1 MASKKT
7 ILLIEATSKQW
18 HIKYSGKFGSDW
30 SDLSKSER
38 REVLRHDGR
47 IVDALLSMPDE
58 IYQRLAFLFRTAE
71 RIKRREARRA
81 AQNPEPQT
89 PDKVV

>member
-7 ILLIEATSKQW
+7 TLLIEATSKQW
-18 HIKYSGKFGSDW
+18 HIKYSGQFGFDRSN
-30 SDLSKSER
+30 LSKSER

-47 IVDALLSMPDE
+47 IVNALLSMPDE

-81 AQNPEPQT
+81 AKEADSLN
-89 PDKVV
+89 

>member
-18 HIKYSGKFGSDW
+18 HIKYSGQFGSDW
-30 SDLSKSER
+30 SDLSKSEQ
-38 REVLRHDGR
+38 REQLRHDGR
-47 IVDALLSMPDE
+47 LVDALLSMPDE

-71 RIKRREARRA
+71 RSKRREARQA
-81 AQNPEPQT
+81 AKEA
-89 PDKVV
+89 DSRK

>member
-18 HIKYSGKFGSDW
+18 HIKYSGQFGFDRSN
-30 SDLSKSER
+30 LSKSER

-58 IYQRLAFLFRTAE
+58 IYQRIAFLFRTAE
-71 RIKRREARRA
+71 RVKRREARRT
-81 AQNPEPQT
+81 AQSKE
-89 PDKVV
+89 

>member
-18 HIKYSGKFGSDW
+18 HIKYSGQFGFDRSN
-30 SDLSKSER
+30 LSKSER

-58 IYQRLAFLFRTAE
+58 IYQRIAFLFRTAE
-71 RIKRREARRA
+71 RIKRRDARRA
-81 AQNPEPQT
+81 AKEADSLN
-89 PDKVV
+89 

>member
-18 HIKYSGKFGSDW
+18 HIKYSGQFGFDRSN
-30 SDLSKSER
+30 LSKSER

-47 IVDALLSMPDE
+47 IVNALLSMPDE
-58 IYQRLAFLFRTAE
+58 IYQRIAFLFRTAE

-81 AQNPEPQT
+81 AKEADSRN
-89 PDKVV
+89 

>member
-7 ILLIEATSKQW
+7 ILLIEVTSKQW
-18 HIKYSGKFGSDW
+18 HIKYSGQFGSDW

-38 REVLRHDGR
+38 REQLRHDGR
-47 IVDALLSMPDE
+47 LVNALLSMPDE
-58 IYQRLAFLFRTAE
+58 IYQRIAFLFRTAE

-81 AQNPEPQT
+81 AKNPDPQT
-89 PDKVV
+89 T

>member
-7 ILLIEATSKQW
+7 ILLIEVNSKEYN
-18 HIKYSGKFGSDW
+18 IKYSGGIRPDW
-30 SDLSKSER
+30 NALTQTER

-47 IVDALLSMPDE
+47 IVNALLSMPDE
-58 IYQRLAFLFRTAE
+58 IYQRLAFLFRSAD

-81 AQNPEPQT
+81 AKNPDPQT
-89 PDKVV
+89 T